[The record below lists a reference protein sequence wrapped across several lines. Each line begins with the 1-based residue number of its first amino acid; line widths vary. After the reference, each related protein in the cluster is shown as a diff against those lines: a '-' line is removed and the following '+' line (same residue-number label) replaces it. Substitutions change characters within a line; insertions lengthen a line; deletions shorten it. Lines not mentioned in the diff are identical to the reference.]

1 MLFPPWPTINN
12 PFPYLIPTYA
22 SSFFFP
28 LPMFVYKNKYF
39 TTEIISSKREIIL
52 EVIFGKN
59 KKLGWA

>member
-12 PFPYLIPTYA
+12 PFTYLIPTYA
-22 SSFFFP
+22 SSFFFFF
-28 LPMFVYKNKYF
+28 LTMFVYKNKYF

-59 KKLGWA
+59 KKLG